1 MEYASTCNISNF
13 GWPSCGRFVVLY
25 IKTQFSLL
33 IIYYFIWSVNWFKSY
48 GRKDWKYAKTWQGI
62 ISCPIRCPIFVCS
75 GANKSLRFSV
85 SSTPCQRLGSALLL
99 YFWSDICGLGRCLM
113 SVMAHRHLCF
123 TMKITLVKGY
133 YLMIFWVIKQK
144 SRTSG
149 GDRF

>member
-1 MEYASTCNISNF
+1 
-13 GWPSCGRFVVLY
+13 
-25 IKTQFSLL
+25 
-33 IIYYFIWSVNWFKSY
+33 
-48 GRKDWKYAKTWQGI
+48 
-62 ISCPIRCPIFVCS
+62 
-75 GANKSLRFSV
+75 LRFSV